1 MLRFRSRT
9 WRARKSS
16 LPDTTGTD
24 SSTCNNIG
32 SRIEGIVSQLANDI
46 DSAKDSSDTLAK
58 SMVDMQKAIQDV
70 KAAADRSYMIG
81 VAGIGAGV
89 AGIVIAAISLSRKA
103 FQPNL

>member
-1 MLRFRSRT
+1 
-9 WRARKSS
+9 
-16 LPDTTGTD
+16 
-24 SSTCNNIG
+24 
-32 SRIEGIVSQLANDI
+32 
-46 DSAKDSSDTLAK
+46 
-58 SMVDMQKAIQDV
+58 MVDMQKAIQDV